1 MRRILFILSIIHYGE
16 LTYFPVSCRINIMT
30 TNFKPYTVLEL
41 VNEIY
46 EDNYSHLEF
55 EENMGGDPCDC
66 HICNTL
72 NTIVK
77 YWGE

>member
-1 MRRILFILSIIHYGE
+1 MNPT
-16 LTYFPVSCRINIMT
+16 TYPHTIQ
-30 TNFKPYTVLEL
+30 EL

-46 EDNYSHLEF
+46 EDNLYHFEF
-55 EENMGGDPCDC
+55 QENMGGPECDC
-66 HICNTL
+66 HLHQTM

>member
-1 MRRILFILSIIHYGE
+1 M
-16 LTYFPVSCRINIMT
+16 VSNSVDKT
-30 TNFKPYTVLEL
+30 PYKPYTISEL

-46 EDNYSHLEF
+46 EDNHSHFEF
-55 EENMGGDPCDC
+55 EENMGGEACDC
-66 HICNTL
+66 HLHITM